1 MDVLSVIYHL
11 DSSARKGW
19 YCNHP
24 VKSLLPVDCLYARNT
39 NQEQHRLYPSTFMFK
54 RLLSAKCVY
63 VIHWWLDCRPGW
75 SKDATWTASKKL
87 CKVCLPCHRS
97 WRDPEPSCYWHP
109 PTQCTSP
116 HVCSLDA
123 AFVKASSL
131 PTFLQ
136 QLPKHW
142 LVLIC
147 NVELVFVCQSLC
159 FALKKLGFHSTAPVA
174 CVLWHDSVPKL
185 RTNTNILC
193 ICLLQGRCPSHLNIP
208 CCKLRNSSRS
218 VLPNT
223 SVFAGF

>member
-1 MDVLSVIYHL
+1 MY
-11 DSSARKGW
+11 
-19 YCNHP
+19 
-24 VKSLLPVDCLYARNT
+24 
-39 NQEQHRLYPSTFMFK
+39 K

-147 NVELVFVCQSLC
+147 NVETVFVCQSLC

-208 CCKLRNSSRS
+208 CCKLRNWSRS

-223 SVFAGF
+223 SIFAGFKWLITILLVICRLKVQYSACKCIYMLSAFIFFYYLDSKIAKINCLW